1 MIEEKRGG
9 ILESYTVM
17 KKLECHEVLLC
28 CSLTL
33 RVWRWE
39 QWINGKWQLGR
50 RCFWWIEWDFRGHYC
65 HFDWPILLSGNHGTG
80 AVIRY
85 VPTPNYWNAFLF
97 FLNNYSYLFGVIFWK
112 VQCWLLLFGPCS
124 LCDWQLGHTSTGPH
138 PFLKSR
144 SSHYILQSNYMRKC
158 LSQITSQN

>member
-1 MIEEKRGG
+1 MLLSH
-9 ILESYTVM
+9 LEGLKVRAM
-17 KKLECHEVLLC
+17 DK
-28 CSLTL
+28 
-33 RVWRWE
+33 WE
-39 QWINGKWQLGR
+39 MAVGTKVFLVNRMGLQ
-50 RCFWWIEWDFRGHYC
+50 GHYC